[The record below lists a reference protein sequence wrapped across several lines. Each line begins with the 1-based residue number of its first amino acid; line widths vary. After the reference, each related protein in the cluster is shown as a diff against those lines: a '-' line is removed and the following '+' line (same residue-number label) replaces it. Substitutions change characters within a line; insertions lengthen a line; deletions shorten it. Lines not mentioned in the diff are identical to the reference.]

1 MDEGLVD
8 FMRIFIQEAP
18 SIQDNFDDQSF
29 SIVDYEK
36 LKQQV
41 HRLLTRVN
49 TLFLEIHMMPLM
61 KEVDQ
66 NCNLVVK
73 AV

>member
-36 LKQQV
+36 LKQ
-41 HRLLTRVN
+41 
-49 TLFLEIHMMPLM
+49 
-61 KEVDQ
+61 
-66 NCNLVVK
+66 
-73 AV
+73 